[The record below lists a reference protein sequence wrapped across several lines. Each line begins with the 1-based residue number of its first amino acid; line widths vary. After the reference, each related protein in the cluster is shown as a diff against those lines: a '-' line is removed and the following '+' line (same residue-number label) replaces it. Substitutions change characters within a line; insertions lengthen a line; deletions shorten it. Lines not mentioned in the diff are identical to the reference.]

1 MNTVNE
7 HRAKKPQVAAETIID
22 KIIVSAVET
31 ETLLNINNVDV
42 GYDNSI
48 IVNGVSLELKAG
60 EIGCLLGPSGYGKS
74 TLLKAIAGFEPL
86 KGGSISLSNNA
97 ISDQQNTLAPEQR
110 NIGMVFQDVALF
122 PHFTIEQNIAF
133 GLKKL
138 TKEQQTHR
146 VKQLLKLIDLTDK
159 LNDYPHQLSG
169 GQQQRV
175 ALARALAPRPKLI
188 LLDEPFSGLDAKLRD
203 SLVPQVRD
211 ILKQENVSAIMV
223 SHDQSEAFAIA
234 DRIAIM
240 QSGAIHQWDTA
251 YQIYNHPKTKFVAS
265 FVGKNR
271 FLPGQVNSEY
281 TVSTLFGEFKSTTPH
296 GYQLGKDVDVVIRF
310 DDIKQNLKGLYCGTV
325 NKKQFDGSYFIFELV
340 LADGTDVVCRTPFRN
355 EHQFNIG
362 DQLNFDISV
371 NSLII
376 FEQ

>member
-7 HRAKKPQVAAETIID
+7 HPAEEIQEKVESMNDKAAKLSIEKEILLNID
-22 KIIVSAVET
+22 KI
-31 ETLLNINNVDV
+31 DV
-42 GYDNSI
+42 GYDNNT
-48 IVNGVSLELKAG
+48 IVNGVSLELKVG
-60 EIGCLLGPSGYGKS
+60 EIGCLLGPSGCGKS

-86 KGGSISLSNNA
+86 KNGCITLSNQM
-97 ISDQQNTLAPEQR
+97 ISNKQNTVQPEHR
-110 NIGMVFQDVALF
+110 NIGMVFQDIALF
-122 PHFTIEQNIAF
+122 PHFTISQNIAF

-138 TKEQQTHR
+138 TKEQQIYR
-146 VKQLLKLIDLTDK
+146 VKQLLKLIDLSDK

-211 ILKQENVSAIMV
+211 ILKQENVSALMV
-223 SHDQSEAFAIA
+223 SHDQAEAFAIA

-240 QSGAIHQWDTA
+240 QSGTIHQWDSA
-251 YQIYNHPKTKFVAS
+251 YQIYNQPKTKFVAS

-271 FLPGQVNSEY
+271 FLPGKVTSENSVN
-281 TVSTLFGEFKSTTPH
+281 TVFGEFKSTTPH
-296 GYQLGKDVDVVIRF
+296 GYQLGKNIDVLIRF
-310 DDIKQNLKGLYCGTV
+310 DDIKQDPKGLHCGTV

-340 LADGTDVVCRTPFRN
+340 LADGTDVICRTPV
-355 EHQFNIG
+355 HHQQQFNIG
-362 DQLNFDISV
+362 DTFNFNISLE
-371 NSLII
+371 SLIL